1 MQWNDPGPDQLVE
14 VRDVEQG
21 ARIGSDDQIC
31 SLLVV
36 DDHPL
41 FRDAL
46 AMTLQSALSLNTIRT
61 ANTLTG
67 ALDRLAA
74 GFEPDAIVLDLNLP
88 DVSGVDGLL
97 RLKAAVPRTP
107 VVVVSALGEDA
118 IVSAVLSAGAAGF
131 IRKDAS
137 RETLI
142 DAFRRIYSG
151 DVYTPEGYAPPRAI
165 HDGEPVEDVVHRLTM
180 LTAQQMRILELLC
193 EGKLNKQIAF
203 ELSIAETT
211 VKAHVT
217 AILRKL
223 GVHSRTQAVLVAN
236 KAQSPFRMG

>member
-1 MQWNDPGPDQLVE
+1 MDQATRSGDAIRSVLV
-14 VRDVEQG
+14 
-21 ARIGSDDQIC
+21 I
-31 SLLVV
+31 

-46 AMTLQSALSLNTIRT
+46 ALTLQTALSIATVRT
-61 ANTLTG
+61 AENLTG
-67 ALDRLAA
+67 ALQRMSRD
-74 GFEPDAIVLDLNLP
+74 FEPDAIILDLNLP

-97 RLKAAVPRTP
+97 RLKAAAPRVP
-107 VVVVSALGEDA
+107 VIVVSALGEDPV
-118 IVSAVLSAGAAGF
+118 ISAVMNAGAAGF
-131 IRKDAS
+131 IRKDAT
-137 RETLI
+137 RETLVA
-142 DAFRRIYSG
+142 AFRKIWAG
-151 DVYTPEGYAPPRAI
+151 DVYTPEGYAPPQQSEGDDSCSASA
-165 HDGEPVEDVVHRLTM
+165 VERLSS

-223 GVHSRTQAVLVAN
+223 GAHSRTQAVLIAN
-236 KAQSPFRMG
+236 EAKQLFRMG